1 MFGFKLTKNKL
12 ASESTFDDEKS
23 NSKLLLITILI
34 SLLIHLFIFLFIAIP
49 WMTIFPPLQ
58 FFQSKEADTPPEI
71 EKRME
76 FELVDT
82 PDDADLTDTPQ
93 ETKFVSDK
101 NAIARDEYTQNDLP
115 EGDAYADGQFNVSE
129 YQKGDELK
137 TIQTPPP
144 RPASPEIFQKQEE
157 QEKQNAESSLEARSQ
172 ERPPSS
178 MEDDPR
184 KRNFLSLFDQAA
196 DRRPVKKNAPLR
208 QQTESSARNIGGF
221 TLNTYA
227 WDWAP
232 YLLEMKNKIDQ
243 NLFPPAAFTRLGI
256 ISGDSI
262 IRFRV
267 FPDGHVENI
276 VVLSTNGHQ
285 SLMETSMNAIK
296 GADPF
301 RKLPSDFPRDKE
313 YLEVT
318 AHFQYLISR

>member
-1 MFGFKLTKNKL
+1 LFLFKLNKNTLVSKSAL
-12 ASESTFDDEKS
+12 DEEKN
-23 NSKLLLITILI
+23 NSRLLMVTILI
-34 SLLIHLFIFLFIAIP
+34 SLLIHLLIFLIIAVP
-49 WMTIFPPLQ
+49 WTTIFPTLQ
-58 FFQSKEADTPPEI
+58 LFQTAEAKIPPEI

-82 PDDADLTDTPQ
+82 PDDADLMEAPK

-101 NAIARDEYTQNDLP
+101 NAKARDEYAKNDLP
-115 EGDAYADGQFNVSE
+115 EGDAFADGQFDVSE
-129 YQKGDELK
+129 YQKGDDLK
-137 TIQTPPP
+137 TIEVPPP
-144 RPASPEIFQKQEE
+144 QPASPEIIKNK
-157 QEKQNAESSLEARSQ
+157 EKQDTEPELSNESRPQTERRS
-172 ERPPSS
+172 SS
-178 MEDDPR
+178 MEEDPR
-184 KRNFLSLFDQAA
+184 KRNFLNLFDQAA

-267 FPDGHVENI
+267 YPDGHVDNI
-276 VVLSTNGHQ
+276 TVLSTNGHQ
-285 SLMETSMNAIK
+285 SLMETSQNAIK
-296 GADPF
+296 GSDPF
-301 RKLPSDFPRDKE
+301 RPLPSDFPRDKK

>member
-1 MFGFKLTKNKL
+1 MFRFKLNKHT
-12 ASESTFDDEKS
+12 SVPESTFEDERS
-23 NSKLLLITILI
+23 NSKLLYLTILI
-34 SLLIHLFIFLFIAIP
+34 SLLFHLLIFLIIAFP
-49 WMTIFPPLQ
+49 WMTVFPTLQ
-58 FFQSKEADTPPEI
+58 LFQADAPEIQPEI

-82 PDDADLTDTPQ
+82 PDDADQTDTPK
-93 ETKFVSDK
+93 ETEFVSDK
-101 NAIARDEYTQNDLP
+101 NAKARDEHSQNDLP
-115 EGDAYADGQFNVSE
+115 EGDAFADGQFDGNE
-129 YQKGDELK
+129 YQKGDALK
-137 TIQTPPP
+137 TVQVPPP
-144 RPASPEIFQKQEE
+144 RPASPEIVKK
-157 QEKQNAESSLEARSQ
+157 QEKQAVESESSIEARPPK
-172 ERPPSS
+172 ERPSSS
-178 MEDDPR
+178 MEEDPR
-184 KRNFLSLFDQAA
+184 KQNFLNLFDQAA

-208 QQTESSARNIGGF
+208 KQTESSARNIGGF

-232 YLLEMKNKIDQ
+232 YLLEMKNRIDQ

-267 FPDGHVENI
+267 FPDGHVEHI
-276 VVLSTNGHQ
+276 SVLTTSGHQ

-296 GADPF
+296 GSDPF
-301 RKLPSDFPRDKE
+301 RALPSDFPRDKE

>member
-1 MFGFKLTKNKL
+1 MFPFKLNKQ
-12 ASESTFDDEKS
+12 AVVSESPFEDEKS
-23 NSKLLLITILI
+23 NSKLLFITILI
-34 SLLIHLFIFLFIAIP
+34 SLLFHLLIFLIIAIP
-49 WMTIFPPLQ
+49 WMTIFPTLQ
-58 FFQSKEADTPPEI
+58 IFQANEPEIQPEI

-82 PDDADLTDTPQ
+82 PDDADLTDTPK
-93 ETKFVSDK
+93 ETEYVSDK
-101 NAIARDEYTQNDLP
+101 NANARDEYAKNDLP
-115 EGDAYADGQFNVSE
+115 QGDAYADGQFNVSE
-129 YQKGDELK
+129 YQKGDDLK
-137 TIQTPPP
+137 TIEVPPP
-144 RPASPEIFQKQEE
+144 QPASPEISKKQDTE
-157 QEKQNAESSLEARSQ
+157 AESQIDARPQ
-172 ERPPSS
+172 TERRSSS
-178 MEDDPR
+178 MEEDPR
-184 KRNFLSLFDQAA
+184 KRNFLNLFDQAA

-276 VVLSTNGHQ
+276 TVLSTNGHQ
-285 SLMETSMNAIK
+285 SLMETSQNAIK
-296 GADPF
+296 GSDPF
-301 RKLPSDFPRDKE
+301 RPLPSDFPRDKP